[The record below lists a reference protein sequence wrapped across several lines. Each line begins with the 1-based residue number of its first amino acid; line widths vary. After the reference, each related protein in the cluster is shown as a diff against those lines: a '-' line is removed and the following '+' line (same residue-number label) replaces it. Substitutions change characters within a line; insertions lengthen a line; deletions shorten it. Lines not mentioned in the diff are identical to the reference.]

1 LFRLLL
7 EARTGPLFRASPEL
21 IPRPVSAEA
30 VMTVNTRTDDDL
42 ASVVRYAL
50 ETTRAIA
57 VGQCRGA
64 RTQSLVA
71 RSCRFDLAQTVRHA
85 ELKY

>member
-1 LFRLLL
+1 
-7 EARTGPLFRASPEL
+7 
-21 IPRPVSAEA
+21 
-30 VMTVNTRTDDDL
+30 MTVNTRTDDDL

-64 RTQSLVA
+64 RTQSLAAGNPNGPFGPVSTA
-71 RSCRFDLAQTVRHA
+71 VVVRSCRIDLAQTVRHA